1 VVYELVE
8 RRVLVRDLEVGM
20 YICRLDRSWH
30 ETPFPL
36 QGLAVHSD
44 ADIEAVGRYCEYVF
58 VDTQRDVA
66 ADIRPQVLRRT
77 EPSPVRFRRSQVYQD
92 TARFDDELARAG
104 EAFDNA
110 SACMEEIVDAIVQG
124 QVLDIEV
131 VARAVRPM
139 VDSVMRSGDAFF
151 WIESLRRRDSYTYQ
165 HAVSCSA
172 LAAAFGR
179 HMGFDQETIVSLA
192 AGNLL
197 MDVGKSQ
204 LPDELLLRAG
214 PLDAQE
220 MALARLHVEEGL
232 GILAHSGVMD
242 VDVRDIVG
250 SHHERFD
257 GGGYPQGLAGAAIP
271 LAARMAA
278 IIDTYDALC
287 TPRPYR
293 EAVSRHHALR
303 EIYAGRDSAFQG
315 ELVEQFQS
323 CLGVYPT
330 GSLVELTSGEIA
342 IVMVQNHARRL
353 LPRVAVLTTR
363 EKAPLDDFRIV
374 DLMRQVGHEHVE
386 VGRSLPPGSHGI
398 DPKEFFLQ

>member
-1 VVYELVE
+1 
-8 RRVLVRDLEVGM
+8 
-20 YICRLDRSWH
+20 
-30 ETPFPL
+30 
-36 QGLAVHSD
+36 
-44 ADIEAVGRYCEYVF
+44 
-58 VDTQRDVA
+58 
-66 ADIRPQVLRRT
+66 
-77 EPSPVRFRRSQVYQD
+77 
-92 TARFDDELARAG
+92 
-104 EAFDNA
+104 
-110 SACMEEIVDAIVQG
+110 
-124 QVLDIEV
+124 
-131 VARAVRPM
+131 
-139 VDSVMRSGDAFF
+139 
-151 WIESLRRRDSYTYQ
+151 
-165 HAVSCSA
+165 
-172 LAAAFGR
+172 
-179 HMGFDQETIVSLA
+179 
-192 AGNLL
+192 
-197 MDVGKSQ
+197 
-204 LPDELLLRAG
+204 
-214 PLDAQE
+214 
-220 MALARLHVEEGL
+220 
-232 GILAHSGVMD
+232 
-242 VDVRDIVG
+242 VRDIVG

-374 DLMRQVGHEHVE
+374 DLMRQVGHENVE